1 MDEVREISDILGK
14 DFWGFFFFFL
24 GDGLFSLTVQFIL
37 GPAQTLLTNRDVF
50 VFI

>member
-1 MDEVREISDILGK
+1 MDEVREILDILGK
-14 DFWGFFFFFL
+14 DFWVCFFFL

>member
-1 MDEVREISDILGK
+1 MDEVREILDILGK
-14 DFWGFFFFFL
+14 DFWGFGFFL